1 MNIDTVLET
10 RSVSKIYAS
19 RAGDVCAM
27 RDVTFTV
34 EAGAVV
40 AVVGP
45 SGSGKTTLL
54 NLVSGLDRPTT
65 GEVTVL
71 GQQLASIDAE
81 AATDFRRRHIGFVF
95 QFFNL
100 IPTMSVA
107 ENVALP
113 LLAEGVF
120 GREMDERVGRSLDAV
135 GLVGRDKR
143 RATELSGG
151 EMQRVAVARALVME
165 PALVLADE
173 PTGNLDSVTGD
184 TILELL
190 CDASRRARRAV
201 LLVTHSYMATAYADR
216 ILVMRDGRIIEEL
229 TPDERSRALNLVG
242 VGEQRRT
249 RRTT

>member
-1 MNIDTVLET
+1 MGTGTVLEA
-10 RSVSKIYAS
+10 RALSKTYPS
-19 RAGDVCAM
+19 RAGDVSAL
-27 RDVTFTV
+27 RDVSFSL
-34 EAGAVV
+34 EPGAVV

-45 SGSGKTTLL
+45 SASGKTTLL
-54 NLVSGLDRPTT
+54 NLVSGLDRPTS
-65 GEVTVL
+65 GEVLIL
-71 GQQLASIDAE
+71 GQRVAELSPE

-100 IPTMSVA
+100 IPTMSA
-107 ENVALP
+107 ADNVALP
-113 LLAEGVF
+113 LLAEGLSW
-120 GREMDERVGRSLDAV
+120 REIDERVTGALAAV
-135 GLVGRDKR
+135 GLVGRAKR

-190 CDASRRARRAV
+190 CTASRRTHRAV

-216 ILVMRDGRIIEEL
+216 ILVMRDGCIVEEL
-229 TPDERSRALNLVG
+229 TPDERSRALHLVG
-242 VGEQRRT
+242 GAGALRT
-249 RRTT
+249 RGTT